1 MEKAPGARE
10 TAHES
15 PRTFPVTET
24 QTVPHASAEPGILA
38 DMLDLTKARLNLLVL
53 ITTFVGYWM
62 GSTGPIDWLRLLQTM
77 LATAL
82 TAAAAAALNQLWERK
97 IDMLMTRTAQRPL
110 AAGRMQSGSALAL
123 GLGLGTAGTV
133 WLWFAVNPLSALLAA
148 STVVIYVL
156 IYTPMKRR
164 TALCTLVGAVS
175 GAIPPVIGWAAANP
189 HLTLGAWVLFGV
201 LFTWQM
207 PHFLAIAWMYRDQY
221 RGAGLVMLKRDDQT
235 GVATA
240 VTSLVFTLLLTFTTL
255 VQFNAGPAGS
265 MYLGGALIINSVFF
279 LAALHFVADRSRP
292 VARRLFFAS
301 IIYLPLILGLMVFTK
316 E

>member
-1 MEKAPGARE
+1 M
-10 TAHES
+10 
-15 PRTFPVTET
+15 TET
-24 QTVPHASAEPGILA
+24 QTIPHVSAEPGILA
-38 DMLDLTKARLNLLVL
+38 DLLDLTKARLNLLVL

-62 GSTGPIDWLRLLQTM
+62 GATGPIEWLRLLQAM

-82 TAAAAAALNQLWERK
+82 TAAAAAALNQVWERK

-110 AAGRMQSGSALAL
+110 AAGRMQSGPALAL

-133 WLWFAVNPLSALLAA
+133 WLWLAVNSLSALLAA

-175 GAIPPVIGWAAANP
+175 GAIPPVVGWAAANP

-221 RGAGLVMLKRDDQT
+221 RGAGLVMLKSDDQT
-235 GVATA
+235 GVTTA
-240 VTSLVFTLLLTFTTL
+240 VTSLIFTLLLTAVTM
-255 VQFNAGPAGS
+255 VPFNTGLAGS

-279 LAALHFVADRSRP
+279 LAALHFVADRSRL

-301 IIYLPLILGLMVFTK
+301 ILYLPLILGLMVFTK